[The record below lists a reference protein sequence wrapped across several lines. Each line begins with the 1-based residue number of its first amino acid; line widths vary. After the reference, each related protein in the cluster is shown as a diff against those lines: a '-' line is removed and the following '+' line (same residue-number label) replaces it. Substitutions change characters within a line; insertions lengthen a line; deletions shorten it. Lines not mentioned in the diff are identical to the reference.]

1 MTARQLLRSA
11 SPGSAAGTS
20 GGGSIGFGRRKAE
33 DGSVDGGFWNIKLND
48 KLQGKHGDV
57 WSYVDMAAWLQTACP
72 HAYLQMP
79 NDVDMDMRM

>member
-33 DGSVDGGFWNIKLND
+33 DGSVDGGFWNIELND

-57 WSYVDMAAWLQTACP
+57 WSYVDIDGCLASDRVSPRFLA
-72 HAYLQMP
+72 
-79 NDVDMDMRM
+79 DVK